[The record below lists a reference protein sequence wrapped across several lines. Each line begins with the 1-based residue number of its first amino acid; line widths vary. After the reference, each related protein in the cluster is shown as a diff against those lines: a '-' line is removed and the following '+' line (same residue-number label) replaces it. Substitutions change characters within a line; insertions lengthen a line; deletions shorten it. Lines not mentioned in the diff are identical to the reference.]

1 GSMGSVF
8 YIHRVSKLLD
18 EMVRDLGLTVTL
30 SDAKTDVKLAPQ
42 VENLKAMA
50 TALGV
55 RVEVGQQGTATI
67 VVFSPK

>member
-1 GSMGSVF
+1 MGSVF

-30 SDAKTDVKLAPQ
+30 SDAKTDVKLAPH
-42 VENLKAMA
+42 VENLKAMG

-55 RVEVGQQGTATI
+55 RVEVGQQGAATI

>member
-1 GSMGSVF
+1 MGSVF

-18 EMVRDLGLTVTL
+18 EMVRDLGLSVTL
-30 SDAKTDVKLAPQ
+30 SDAKTDVKLAPH

-50 TALGV
+50 TGMGV
-55 RVEVGQQGTATI
+55 RVEVGQQGTATV